1 VRPRRCEP
9 SQDVTLDGHRLIEKC
24 FFRTLDLSHQDNAIA
39 VESPVVNHES
49 RKTHPQM
56 TFLSS
61 TRSGCRN
68 GNDEKNLDY
77 ANKKRSNYRWLSVK
91 AKKRQSL
98 THDVQKIYA
107 NGPFAL
113 QFQMSN
119 LCGARS
125 RVQCTC

>member
-1 VRPRRCEP
+1 
-9 SQDVTLDGHRLIEKC
+9 
-24 FFRTLDLSHQDNAIA
+24 
-39 VESPVVNHES
+39 
-49 RKTHPQM
+49 M
-56 TFLSS
+56 TFLPS